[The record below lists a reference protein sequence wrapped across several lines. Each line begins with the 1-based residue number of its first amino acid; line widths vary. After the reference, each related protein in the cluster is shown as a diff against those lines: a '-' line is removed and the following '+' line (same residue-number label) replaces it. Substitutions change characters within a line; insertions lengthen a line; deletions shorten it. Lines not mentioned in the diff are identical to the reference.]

1 MSTAY
6 SFRGIPQILSRSAL
20 ELHPVER
27 EAEVSSTRGRFLPN
41 TDRTVENCESRNTVS
56 EFCGLWAVEQLEIR
70 EYNDERSITTNETEP
85 SVPTPG

>member
-27 EAEVSSTRGRFLPN
+27 EVEVSSTRGRFLPN
-41 TDRTVENCESRNTVS
+41 PDRNVRSCESWNPVS
-56 EFCGLWAVEQLEIR
+56 EFCGLWAVEQLETR
-70 EYNDERSITTNETEP
+70 EYERWTLDYNE
-85 SVPTPG
+85 